1 MKKYNVWIIVEQMDE
16 DTDEYATIEEAQ
28 VKLRT
33 FDTLQKAEKYQREL
47 YEENIYDSE
56 AEW

>member
-1 MKKYNVWIIVEQMDE
+1 MKYNVWIIVEQMDE

-33 FDTLQKAEKYQREL
+33 FDTLQEAEKYQMEL
-47 YEENIYDSE
+47 YESE
-56 AEW
+56 VE